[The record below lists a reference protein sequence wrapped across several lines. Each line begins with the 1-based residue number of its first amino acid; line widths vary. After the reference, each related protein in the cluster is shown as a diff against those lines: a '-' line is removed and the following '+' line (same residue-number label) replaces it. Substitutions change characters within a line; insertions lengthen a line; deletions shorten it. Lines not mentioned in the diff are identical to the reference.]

1 MDTQRAAHSLTKNQ
15 SNRFLSLYTGQR
27 VYNMPDF
34 TPVSSEGMFHNFGR
48 KTHKGIFQMRYM
60 GIYGR
65 FFLEQSAVMPFSA
78 SRGCQWRFR
87 VGRDDVGDVCCQL
100 KNLILRWMEG
110 YKSPTTTSRGHI
122 RFSCDSPSAHA
133 THCGKIGTKML
144 FHSLG
149 FSPHA

>member
-1 MDTQRAAHSLTKNQ
+1 MQAVPCHFTLGKGCTTCQISRLCQARACFMIA
-15 SNRFLSLYTGQR
+15 
-27 VYNMPDF
+27 
-34 TPVSSEGMFHNFGR
+34 EG
-48 KTHKGIFQMRYM
+48 KTHRNVFQMRSM
-60 GIYGR
+60 GIYRR
-65 FFLEQSAVMPFSA
+65 FFFQQSAMMPFSA

-144 FHSLG
+144 CHSLG

>member
-1 MDTQRAAHSLTKNQ
+1 
-15 SNRFLSLYTGQR
+15 
-27 VYNMPDF
+27 MPDF
-34 TPVSSEGMFHNFGR
+34 TPVSSEGMFHDCGR
-48 KTHKGIFQMRYM
+48 KNTQERFSDAF
-60 GIYGR
+60 YGHLQA
-65 FFLEQSAVMPFSA
+65 FFLSAKRNDAVFSVA
-78 SRGCQWRFR
+78 RLPVEIS
-87 VGRDDVGDVCCQL
+87 VGRDDMGNVCCQL